1 MTEYKILIPYNFTR
15 EDQKTLNFVI
25 WSYSER
31 QDVTV
36 TLFHTYTPLPEI
48 DVKENP
54 HTQKIMKGVTYLTTE
69 LRDRE
74 KELNAAREYLMEK
87 GFSEDRVDYVFKK
100 KSKSNADQIIKAA
113 YDGEYNMV
121 VLSRKTGKISQL
133 FSRSVHNK
141 ILAALKNTVVCIV
154 T

>member
-1 MTEYKILIPYNFTR
+1 MTKYKILIPYNFTR

-25 WSYSER
+25 WSYSGR
-31 QDVTV
+31 RDVTV

-48 DVKENP
+48 DVRENP
-54 HTQKIMKGVTYLTTE
+54 QIQRMMGGVTYLTAE

-74 KELNAAREYLMEK
+74 KELNAAGEYLMEK
-87 GFSEDRVDYVFKK
+87 GFSKGSVDYVFKK
-100 KSKSNADQIIKAA
+100 KSKSNADQIVKAA

-141 ILAALKNTVVCIV
+141 VLAALKNTIVCIA

>member
-1 MTEYKILIPYNFTR
+1 MADYKILIPYHFTR

-25 WSYSER
+25 WSYSGR

-36 TLFHTYTPLPEI
+36 TLFHTYTPLPEV
-48 DVKENP
+48 DVKANP
-54 HTQKIMKGVTYLTTE
+54 QVQKMMGGVTYLTAE

-74 KELNAAREYLMEK
+74 KELNAAKEYLTQK
-87 GFSEDRVDYVFKK
+87 GFRKNSVDYVFKK
-100 KSKSNADQIIKAA
+100 KNKANADQIVETA
-113 YDGEYNMV
+113 YDGGYDMV
-121 VLSRKTGKISQL
+121 VLSRKPGRISQL

-141 ILAALKNTVVCIV
+141 VLAALKNTIVCIV